1 MTVFLSDSPA
11 SKCVQHICALDD
23 FPIDDVPLPPEENA
37 PLTLSEQLLA
47 SAITDARTRLL
58 PPRVVVGEWEVHIP
72 VHQWH
77 KVCNGLN
84 LAFASVHG
92 LQNRT
97 GIKRR
102 HRELVAAIAA
112 NAPVI
117 SDSPESAEAGR
128 EHLKDLAHALQVYVR
143 QFAACS
149 GVVDLEPFETGIEEH
164 FYDELLPKFSVL
176 ADARWDD
183 EDERATQREMRADLA
198 GE

>member
-1 MTVFLSDSPA
+1 
-11 SKCVQHICALDD
+11 
-23 FPIDDVPLPPEENA
+23 LPPEENA
-37 PLTLSEQLLA
+37 PLTTSEQLLA
-47 SAITDARTRLL
+47 SAIMDARTRLL
-58 PPRVVVGEWEVHIP
+58 LPRVVIGEWEVHIP
-72 VHQWH
+72 KHEWV
-77 KVCNGLN
+77 KICNGMN
-84 LAFASVHG
+84 LAYAHIMS

-149 GVVDLEPFETGIEEH
+149 GVTDLADFETGVEQH
-164 FYDELLPKFSVL
+164 FYEELLPKFSVL